1 MAVVLY
7 GIDAKQFRSFIR
19 PSLVGGIGRVEPTLT
34 ARIAEIFV
42 DWMTEVINETM
53 AATEVDDEGNVIR
66 NQLRGGIRARGLKSL
81 RTLSVTL
88 RVKPYLYA
96 MEYGKDGVT
105 PKSSKFFTIPIFHGL
120 RSDGTPKFRK
130 ASAWKRY
137 GSFVWV
143 SPKTGKKFLAYKSK
157 TDGGLKIIYA
167 LVEKIDIP
175 ARLGLRKIALA
186 NQGELFSRMINEY
199 VRVAI
204 NSGVMDFWGKKS
216 RRIT

>member
-1 MAVVLY
+1 MSVVLY
-7 GIDAKQFRSFIR
+7 GVDAKQFRSAIR
-19 PSLVGGIGRVEPTLT
+19 PSLVGNIAKVEPTLT

-42 DWMTEVINETM
+42 EWMTGVINDTM
-53 AATEVDDEGNVIR
+53 ASTSVDDANNTIH
-66 NQLRGGIRARGLKSL
+66 NQLRRGIRAVGKRSL
-81 RTLSVTL
+81 RTLRVTT

-96 MEYGKDGVT
+96 MEYGKDNVT
-105 PKSSKFFTIPIFHGL
+105 PKRSKFFTIPIFDGL
-120 RSDGTPKFRK
+120 RADGTPKFRK

-167 LVEKIDIP
+167 LVAKIDIP
-175 ARLGLRKIALA
+175 ARLGLRKIAFQ
-186 NQGELFSRMINEY
+186 NEGRLFTEMMNTYI
-199 VRVAI
+199 RVAA
-204 NSGVMDFWGKKS
+204 NSGVMDFWGKTS

>member
-53 AATEVDDEGNVIR
+53 
-66 NQLRGGIRARGLKSL
+66 
-81 RTLSVTL
+81 
-88 RVKPYLYA
+88 
-96 MEYGKDGVT
+96 